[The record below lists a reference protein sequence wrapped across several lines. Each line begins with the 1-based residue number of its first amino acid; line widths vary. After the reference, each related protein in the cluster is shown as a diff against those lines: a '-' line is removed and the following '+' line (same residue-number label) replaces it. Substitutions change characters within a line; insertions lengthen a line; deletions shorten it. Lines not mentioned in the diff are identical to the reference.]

1 MTIYHLPMT
10 VVLLEVLQR
19 PIPGALLHDIVE
31 GRYEHVRVAVAVVLA
46 L

>member
-1 MTIYHLPMT
+1 MTIYHLLMT

-19 PIPGALLHDIVE
+19 PIPGALPHNIVE
-31 GRYEHVRVAVAVVLA
+31 GRYEHARVAVAVVLA